1 MSVQSKIRTFSNI
14 AVFARNHELYLDAA
28 VARNQKQPAA
38 TTVFRGGSLWT
49 GAHQAT
55 QLWGPIQIYFA
66 SIGGDGDI
74 RYEAT
79 LVAVKLYPDM
89 RDHETRKLLRSSLK
103 ETKNEGLWETGQKKV
118 LTLYLINKC
127 HRLNVPFPMTR
138 LIKLSDDRPIS
149 KDFGY
154 SYSLVYLPQTI
165 TDLLNT
171 PDEIQN
177 GQHFYEGA
185 SRQVWVNAYE
195 RNPKARKKCIDHY
208 GYMCSVCGFD
218 FEKRYGLIGRKYI
231 HVHHLRALSE
241 IDARYK
247 VDPIKD
253 LRPICP
259 NCHVMI
265 HSKKPMF
272 TIVELRKRLAFEKRT
287 SRTN

>member
-1 MSVQSKIRTFSNI
+1 MSIQSKIRTSPNI
-14 AVFARNHELYLDAA
+14 SVFARNHENYLEA
-28 VARNQKQPAA
+28 VVERNQKQPLA

-49 GAHQAT
+49 RAHQAT

-66 SIGGDGDI
+66 PIGRDKNI
-74 RYEAT
+74 RYQAT
-79 LVAVKLYPDM
+79 LVYVKLYPDM
-89 RDHETRKLLRSSLK
+89 RDPETRKLLRSSLK
-103 ETKNEGLWETGQKKV
+103 ETKDEGLWGTGQKRV

-127 HRLNVPFPMTR
+127 HRLNMPFPMTR
-138 LIKLSDDRPIS
+138 LIKLSDDHPIS

-154 SYSLVYLPQTI
+154 SYSLVYRPQTA
-165 TDLLNT
+165 DLLNT
-171 PDEIQN
+171 PDEIQY
-177 GQHFYEGA
+177 GQDLYEGA

-208 GYMCSVCGFD
+208 GYNCSVCGFD
-218 FEKRYGLIGRKYI
+218 FEKSYGLIGRKYI

-253 LRPICP
+253 LRPLCP

-272 TIVELRKRLAFEKRT
+272 KPGELRKRLAF
-287 SRTN
+287 